1 VRCPARFVAGQ
12 LVWTYEGTVW
22 AIWRVRPQTYPHRP
36 LRDKLALHARTRG
49 ALMAL
54 GGESMLL
61 GVCERIDPTTVVE
74 AMADGVDLESHP
86 AWAEVCLVTL
96 DNLGTLALYRRAH
109 YVAAALPRPVSQRTM
124 RASLSAAGAKVGRR
138 FGLPPVAIHRSEVL
152 EYHRQADHVG
162 EQLRGFLGRDRVRA
176 AKASEVHWLYAR
188 ATRRGV
194 DEPSLSE
201 FAEPHLRAAG
211 KGDDAVLR
219 GPSLM
224 SLGDVLLR
232 EGGDASD
239 PDRPRH
245 RRYLRAEVEAG
256 VGFQV
261 FAVVSDMPQ
270 ALTYPDGAECLSRVD
285 EAGFPVDWC
294 VRIRP
299 TANADA
305 QAKIKRQLRQLQGQF
320 DEYKGDGVGAPPTL
334 ATAVEAMEQEW
345 AELAA
350 NPAEPEL
357 ETTTIFAVWAPD
369 LPTLEDRADR
379 LRKLY
384 ETNEYGLP
392 RPTGGQLALYGAML
406 PGAPLP
412 SVCRDYSQFLLPATL
427 AACAPF
433 AGTEVG
439 ERRGALLAMSLD
451 GVGAPVHWHPGTGP
465 ATNRSGSIAIVGKTG
480 SGKTYLLKSL
490 TFFTLG
496 LGGRVLAVD
505 RTAMGEYGDLGT
517 LMPGT
522 HQVVR
527 LGDRSDVCLDPMRV
541 FAGEERIRYAVG
553 FLSLLSGTSPTQP
566 EGAALAEA
574 VRRVAERPGARLGD
588 VVTELLAEG
597 DEDARAV
604 GKKLRI
610 FTRGGLGDV
619 AFGDGPG
626 IRLDADYLV
635 FHLPGLDL
643 PDEETLRNEHLARQL
658 LPEQVFSMALLY
670 LVAAVARHVAFADR
684 RRFSAILMDEAWV
697 LTASPQGRQLLLET
711 VREGRRHNAG
721 LWMASQ
727 DPRDILDDRLA
738 DLMGSRFVFRLA
750 PGAAQ
755 AGLRLV
761 GMDATES
768 AIQLLEEANRAEGQ
782 CLYRDIDGD
791 VGLVQILEAPFP
803 ELHEAFDTNPDRIRP
818 APAANEDLDDNELV
832 DEDEEE
838 PEAAVV
844 SANGHRVLERERS
857 PW

>member
-1 VRCPARFVAGQ
+1 VRCPARFIAGQ

-74 AMADGVDLESHP
+74 AMADGVDLDATP
-86 AWAEVCLVTL
+86 GWAELCLQTL
-96 DNLGTLALYRRAH
+96 DNLGNLALYRRAH
-109 YVAAALPRPVSQRTM
+109 YVAVALPQIQRSAQAVM
-124 RASLSAAGAKVGRR
+124 VAAGARVGRR
-138 FGLPPVAIHRSEVL
+138 FGLPPLAVRRQEVVDVQ
-152 EYHRQADHVG
+152 RQADHVG
-162 EQLRGFLGRDRVRA
+162 EQLRGFLGRERVSPARA
-176 AKASEVHWLYAR
+176 AEIHWLYAR
-188 ATRRGV
+188 ATRRGI

-201 FAEPHLRAAG
+201 FVEPHVRSSG
-211 KGDDAVLR
+211 KGGDAVLR

-224 SLGDVLLR
+224 ALGDVLLK
-232 EGGDASD
+232 EGGDSTDA
-239 PDRPRH
+239 DRPRH

-256 VGFQV
+256 VGFQA
-261 FAVVSDMPQ
+261 FAVVADMPQ
-270 ALTYPDGAECLSRVD
+270 ALTYPDGAECLARID

-294 VRIRP
+294 VRVRP

-305 QAKIKRQLRQLQGQF
+305 QAKIKRQLRQLHGQY

-334 ATAVEAMEQEW
+334 ASAVEAMEQEW

-357 ETTTIFAVWAPD
+357 ETTTIFAVWASD
-369 LPTLEDRADR
+369 LPALEDRAER

-406 PGAPLP
+406 PGASLP
-412 SVCRDYSQFLLPATL
+412 MVCKDYSQYLLPGTL

-451 GVGAPVHWHPGTGP
+451 GVGAPVHWHPAYGP
-465 ATNRSGSIAIVGKTG
+465 STNRSGSIAIVGKTG
-480 SGKTYLLKSL
+480 SGKTYLLKDL
-490 TFFTLG
+490 TYFTLE
-496 LGGRVLAVD
+496 LKGRVLVVD
-505 RTAMGEYGDLGT
+505 RTAMGEYGQLGP

-527 LGDRSDVCLDPMRV
+527 AGMGPTNSVCLDTMRV
-541 FAGEERIRYAVG
+541 FTGEERIRYSVG
-553 FLSLLSGTSPTQP
+553 FLSLLSGSSPTQP
-566 EGAALAEA
+566 QGAALAET
-574 VRRVAERPGARLGD
+574 VRKVAERPEARLVD
-588 VVTELLAEG
+588 VVGQLLVDD

-619 AFGDGPG
+619 AFGDGPAAS
-626 IRLDADYLV
+626 LDADYLV

-643 PDEETLRNEHLARQL
+643 PDEEALRNEHLARQL

-670 LVAAVARHVAFADR
+670 LVAAVARHVAFSDR

-755 AGLRLV
+755 TGLRLV
-761 GMDATES
+761 GMDPTES
-768 AIQLLEEANRAEGQ
+768 NIQLLDESNRAEGQ
-782 CLYRDIDGD
+782 CLYRDVDGD
-791 VGLVQILEAPFP
+791 VGLVQILEAPWP
-803 ELHEAFDTNPDRIRP
+803 DLHEAFDTNPERSRP
-818 APAANEDLDDNELV
+818 AAPVDVDGDELPS
-832 DEDEEE
+832 DEEAE
-838 PEAAVV
+838 VAVV
-844 SANGHRVLERERS
+844 SANGHRVLEPVRRK
-857 PW
+857 P